1 MLMPIFFS
9 YMNLEKSPTLCI
21 SERLKIVRERI
32 SRAAERSGRSVEDVT
47 LVAVSKTRTPNDIE
61 EAIRSGIEVIGE
73 NRVQEAEMK
82 NRAVSL
88 PVNWHLVGHLQTN
101 KVKKAVEIFDLIHS
115 LDSLSLA
122 KEIDRRADLAGKVVK
137 SLVQVN
143 TSGETSKFGV
153 APENVLDLIGS
164 VSGFKSVRIIGLM
177 TIGAIGSVGDAAR
190 PFFVRLRESRDSVVA
205 AGIPHV
211 SMNHLS
217 MGMTGDFEAAIEEG
231 ATLVRIGTAIFGER
245 A

>member
-9 YMNLEKSPTLCI
+9 YMNLEQSQTLRI
-21 SERLKIVRERI
+21 SERLKIVHERI
-32 SRAAERSGRSVEDVT
+32 SRAAERSGRGGEDVT
-47 LVAVSKTRTPNDIE
+47 LVAVAKTRTPSDIE
-61 EAIRSGIEVIGE
+61 EAIRSGIQVIGE

-137 SLVQVN
+137 VLVQVN
-143 TSGETSKFGV
+143 TSDETSKFGV
-153 APENVLDLIGS
+153 APEKVLDLIGS
-164 VSGFKSVRIIGLM
+164 VSGFKSVRIVGLM
-177 TIGAIGSVGDAAR
+177 TIGAIGTVGDVAR
-190 PFFVRLRESRDSVVA
+190 PFFVRLRESRDRVVA
-205 AGIPHV
+205 GGIPHV

-217 MGMTGDFEAAIEEG
+217 MGMTGDFEAAVEEG